1 MKKEVCFECGQEI
14 DREKWLKHKQNVLK
28 KQGLKSLAKALKIVS
43 KKNNMP
49 FTLQDLIKAV
59 EKAKVRNYDITAD
72 EVNYFIDA
80 DILLA
85 ELKKMEE

>member
-1 MKKEVCFECGQEI
+1 
-14 DREKWLKHKQNVLK
+14 
-28 KQGLKSLAKALKIVS
+28 
-43 KKNNMP
+43 MP
-49 FTLQDLIKAV
+49 LTLQDLIKAV

-85 ELKKMEE
+85 ELKKMEEPEKPVCSGSMGKCPKKHRPFCNGCFKSCPECN